1 MKSSISSLLLA
12 SSCLCQ
18 FAQAEE
24 EISTHQQYSEK
35 LVSILTRTL
44 ASLQLCQ
51 DEASVKEQLATLQA
65 LQGEME
71 ELSKALYR
79 LPAPSVVDYL
89 FAENLLVE
97 FNRTW
102 QAITHEL
109 KRLKA
114 ENLLSEELQKV
125 IKVKV

>member
-1 MKSSISSLLLA
+1 MKTCISSLILTSA
-12 SSCLCQ
+12 CLCQ
-18 FAQAEE
+18 LAQGQD

-44 ASLQLCQ
+44 ASLELCQ
-51 DEASVKEQLATLQA
+51 DEASVKEQLPTLQS
-65 LQGEME
+65 LKVEME

-89 FAENLLVE
+89 FAEKQLAE

-109 KRLKA
+109 QRLKS
-114 ENLLSEELQKV
+114 EKLLNEELLEV